1 MHEFLQ
7 MEDISEGFLEQR
19 EFRLIKYPVVLDT
32 NGHRVVYHAAFSD
45 FFHLLNHLS
54 SILSFFIESELIPRT
69 EDKFNIFDTDEKISR
84 EKAFEDITDQ
94 NFDYRISEL
103 SR

>member
-1 MHEFLQ
+1 
-7 MEDISEGFLEQR
+7 MEDVSEEFFEQR
-19 EFRLIKYPVVLDT
+19 SFRLLQYPVVSDM
-32 NGHRVVYHAAFSD
+32 NGNKVIYHAAFSD
-45 FFHLLNHLS
+45 FFQLLNHLS
-54 SILSFFIESELIPRT
+54 AILSFFIETELIPRT
-69 EDKFNIFDTDEKISR
+69 EDKFNIFDTDEKVVR